1 MRTHQLCLQRIAKL
15 GLVLA
20 LITSMSACSTSWKE
34 EVRLHD
40 GSTLIAKRS
49 QSRGGTSEPGNRS
62 PINQQKIT
70 FTVPKTDKTYS
81 FTSDYSE
88 DIDAMDFNL
97 LALHILDGTPYL
109 IVTPNRCLS
118 YNKWGRPNPP
128 YVVFK
133 HEASDWKR
141 IPLQELPSEFKE
153 INLMV
158 GGYDPYQLTVKER
171 DASVLS
177 AEVVKKLNGKLTQPE
192 YKGLLREPLSA
203 ERTKELNQ
211 WCGEMVSYGKSG
223 GWIGLDWFTDQP
235 SLNACL
241 KFCDHK
247 KVSAETCPC
256 NSIFKGK

>member
-1 MRTHQLCLQRIAKL
+1 MRTFQSWLQRIAKL
-15 GLVLA
+15 GLVLMMGA
-20 LITSMSACSTSWKE
+20 SMSACSAVSWKE

-40 GSTLIAKRS
+40 GSTLIVKRS

-70 FTVPKTDKTYS
+70 FTVPKTSKTYS

-97 LALHILDGTPYL
+97 LALHILDETPYL

-128 YVVFK
+128 YVIFK

-141 IPLQELPSEFKE
+141 IPLQELPGEFKE

-177 AEVVKKLNGKLTQPE
+177 AEVVKKLNVKLTQPE
-192 YKGLLREPLSA
+192 YQTIIREPIKSGVGSGA
-203 ERTKELNQ
+203 S
-211 WCGEMVSYGKSG
+211 CGEMIYDGNG
-223 GWIGLDWFTDQP
+223 GWIGIGWFSEQP
-235 SLNACL
+235 SKEACL
-241 KFCDHK
+241 NYCDRK
-247 KVSAETCPC
+247 KVSTQYCPC
-256 NSIFKGK
+256 NALFKGK

>member
-1 MRTHQLCLQRIAKL
+1 MEDNRMKIHQLYLPTIAKFGLLLLL
-15 GLVLA
+15 GA
-20 LITSMSACSTSWKE
+20 SMTACSTSWKE

-49 QSRGGTSEPGNRS
+49 QSRGGTSEIGQPS

-81 FTSDYSE
+81 FTSDYSD

-128 YVVFK
+128 YVIFK

-141 IPLQELPSEFKE
+141 IPLQELPTEFKE

-158 GGYDPYQLTVKER
+158 DGYFPYQLTVKER

-177 AEVVKKLNGKLTQPE
+177 AEVIKRLNGKLMQPE
-192 YKGLLREPLSA
+192 YKGIVREVLPQA
-203 ERTKELNQ
+203 QANMCMEEIRT
-211 WCGEMVSYGKSG
+211 GD
-223 GWIGLDWFTDQP
+223 GWMSMDWFSSQK
-235 SLNACL
+235 SYESCL
-241 KFCDHK
+241 KICERE
-247 KVSAETCPC
+247 KVTAQNCPC
-256 NSIFKGK
+256 NKIFKGK